1 MAELIWYVNS
11 SNLYLDH
18 LRGYNFAINYSILI
32 IGFVNYF
39 IELIFI
45 KVEINMG
52 GNDLLLCDF
61 KCQYFAFCS
70 WWKAFWGSE
79 VLEFKYSKFRHSVA
93 V

>member
-1 MAELIWYVNS
+1 MAI
-11 SNLYLDH
+11 LYLDH

-45 KVEINMG
+45 KSGDQWG

-61 KCQYFAFCS
+61 KCQYFCFLLLVES
-70 WWKAFWGSE
+70 ILGLE
-79 VLEFKYSKFRHSVA
+79 VLSSNTQVPPQCGC
-93 V
+93 VI